1 MQGALDNAA
10 KDPDNFGIAPEEM
23 QRRRSFVSQTR
34 AGANSIRDTLAAAKS
49 VKSARK
55 ERMERQGLL
64 AGRGSSSC
72 EMASGKLYL
81 LWPYLLWHYLLW
93 LYLLWLYLLWLILVR
108 DGVRRRSSSSSSSS
122 SSRATVN
129 GAVVRRAVV
138 RGAIVRRAIVRRAI
152 VEQSR
157 ST

>member
-81 LWPYLLWHYLLW
+81 LWPYSLWHYLLW
-93 LYLLWLYLLWLILVR
+93 LYYY
-108 DGVRRRSSSSSSSS
+108 GSTYYGSSSCEMAS
-122 SSRATVN
+122 
-129 GAVVRRAVV
+129 GAVVVV
-138 RGAIVRRAIVRRAI
+138 VVV
-152 VEQSR
+152 VEPQ
-157 ST
+157 

>member
-81 LWPYLLWHYLLW
+81 LWPYSLWHYLLW
-93 LYLLWLYLLWLILVR
+93 LYYY
-108 DGVRRRSSSSSSSS
+108 GSTYYGSSSCEMAS
-122 SSRATVN
+122 
-129 GAVVRRAVV
+129 GAVVVV
-138 RGAIVRRAIVRRAI
+138 VVVVVV
-152 VEQSR
+152 VEPQ
-157 ST
+157 

>member
-108 DGVRRRSSSSSSSS
+108 DGVRRRSSSSSSS
-122 SSRATVN
+122 RATVN

>member
-81 LWPYLLWHYLLW
+81 LWPYSLWHYLLWHYLL
-93 LYLLWLYLLWLILVR
+93 LSHYLLRHYLLWR
-108 DGVRRRSSSSSSSS
+108 PGRRRRLTSHGGPLAQAAEQECYLCISPH
-122 SSRATVN
+122 AG
-129 GAVVRRAVV
+129 GARR
-138 RGAIVRRAIVRRAI
+138 GD
-152 VEQSR
+152 
-157 ST
+157 